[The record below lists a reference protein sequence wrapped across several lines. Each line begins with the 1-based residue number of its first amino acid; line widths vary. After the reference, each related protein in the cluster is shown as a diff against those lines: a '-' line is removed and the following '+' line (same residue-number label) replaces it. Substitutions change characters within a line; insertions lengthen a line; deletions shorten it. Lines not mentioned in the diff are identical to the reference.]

1 MKKILFISILIFCN
15 ALSAQHADSLFVQAN
30 KLYQIEKYDEALQL
44 YKEIEKNN
52 VQSDELFYNIANA
65 NYKLNRIASAI
76 YYYEKS
82 LLLDPNNEDAKFNLG
97 FAKRMAL
104 DNIEPLPKNISQK
117 ISAGIIQRLSYD
129 IWAWLTVIFSFL
141 FAIMFLL
148 YHFSYSSRSKR
159 FYFVS
164 SSICALLA
172 FITLAFSYNNFNYVK
187 TNKYAIIFAQ
197 ESDVKS
203 APTLS
208 SEVSFELHE
217 GTKVLILESLDNWKK
232 IKIDDGKIGWMVAD
246 DLKELQ

>member
-1 MKKILFISILIFCN
+1 MKKILFISFLIFCN
-15 ALSAQHADSLFVQAN
+15 ALTAQHADSLFVKAN

-44 YKEIEKNN
+44 YKEIEKENL
-52 VQSDELFYNIANA
+52 QSDQLFYNIANA

-117 ISAGIIQRLSYD
+117 ISDGIIQRLSYD
-129 IWAWLTVIFSFL
+129 VWAWLTVGFSFL
-141 FAIMFLL
+141 FAILFLL

-164 SSICALLA
+164 SSISALLA
-172 FITLAFSYNNFNYVK
+172 FITLAFSYNNINYVK
-187 TNKYAIIFAQ
+187 TNKYAIIFAV

-232 IKIDDGKIGWMVAD
+232 IKIADGKTGWVVAD
-246 DLKELQ
+246 DLQELQ